1 MQSCGPAVLGSGFS
15 TQDCK
20 MCCIFVKSSD
30 MDLQTRKLNAI
41 EYIAGLEDEDIFNM
55 IELTILENKVR
66 KERILKPLT
75 KNQLLKRVEKSNKEY
90 QAGKF
95 KTQEVLEKES
105 ESW

>member
-1 MQSCGPAVLGSGFS
+1 
-15 TQDCK
+15 
-20 MCCIFVKSSD
+20 MCCIFVKSND

-66 KERILKPLT
+66 NKRKVKPFT
-75 KNQLLKRVEKSNKEY
+75 KNQLISRVAKSDKEY
-90 QAGKF
+90 KAGKF
-95 KTQEVLEKES
+95 RTQEVLEKES

>member
-1 MQSCGPAVLGSGFS
+1 
-15 TQDCK
+15 
-20 MCCIFVKSSD
+20 

-41 EYIAGLEDEDIFNM
+41 EYIAGLKDEDILDK

-75 KNQLLKRVEKSNKEY
+75 KNQLVKRVEKSNKEY
-90 QAGKF
+90 QAGKY
-95 KTQEVLEKES
+95 KIQEVLEKES